1 MIRPLKEEDI
11 KTILGSQ
18 NITLNKS
25 GDIPFLKIMRF
36 NIRTCKNEL
45 PEYISNE
52 EDSKIR
58 GYIGVWFDERNSMIL
73 NFYVKEEY
81 RRMHIGENLMR
92 YVIDYVFNSG
102 VDTITLEVRPH
113 NLDAIDLYRKLG
125 FEYSYKRKYYYND
138 GEDAHIYI
146 LYKEML

>member
-11 KTILGSQ
+11 KTIIEDEERIFGESLGYLMLHNTISGEDP
-18 NITLNKS
+18 LNHFFV
-25 GDIPFLKIMRF
+25 D
-36 NIRTCKNEL
+36 
-45 PEYISNE
+45 E

-58 GYIGVWFDERNSMIL
+58 GYIGVWFDEKNSMIL